1 MRVAGVGV
9 WLGALTL
16 LTGLH
21 AWGTVTPRANPEPE
35 AAGKIITANRTDD
48 ARTMRESLRR
58 DVARHPDDFIVFA
71 TGAGA
76 ERFFTE
82 HRDDEEIERDAKVR
96 ARGIVGYWQGKTIVV
111 LPVAVLATQY

>member
-1 MRVAGVGV
+1 MRVFGVGS
-9 WLGALTL
+9 WLGTVAL

-21 AWGTVTPRANPEPE
+21 AWATVTLRADPEAA

-58 DVARHPDDFIVFA
+58 DVARHPDDFIVFPTA
-71 TGAGA
+71 AGA
-76 ERFFTE
+76 KRFFTE
-82 HRDDEEIERDAKVR
+82 HRDEEEVERDEKVR